1 MKKNVRLSLRIT
13 SDLLNS
19 LRKESQEQETSIAN
33 LCREKLNNRSQLNK
47 IESLIMDIQK
57 RIK

>member
-13 SDLLNS
+13 SDLLNN
-19 LRKESQEQETSIAN
+19 LRKESEDQEMSIAN

-47 IESLIMDIQK
+47 IESLILDVQK
-57 RIK
+57 RIR